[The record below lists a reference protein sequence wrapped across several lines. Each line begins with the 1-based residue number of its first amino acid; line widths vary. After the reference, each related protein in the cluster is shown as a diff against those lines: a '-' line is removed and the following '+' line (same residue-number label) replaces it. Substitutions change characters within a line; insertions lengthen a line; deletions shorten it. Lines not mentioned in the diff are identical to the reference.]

1 MDFMISSAKLVIETW
16 SYLGKPTDAAVAS
29 WIFCYNLGRC
39 ANQQF
44 VRGIWWR
51 CQWFLMIFWSSI
63 PNGDC
68 FGEGWRH
75 PVWHQFVVWN
85 WNQSVSSFFCQGL
98 GNIPP
103 LFGPMFFLRGVA
115 PIGSQ
120 CRTIYMCKHVHNVYI
135 YICVCVIWH
144 TYIHFTLRLKV
155 CIYIY
160 THTCTIYTIKVLCTF
175 GAFSTIF

>member
-85 WNQSVSSFFCQGL
+85 WNQSVSSFFAKAWEIFRHCL
-98 GNIPP
+98 DPC
-103 LFGPMFFLRGVA
+103 FFLEVLHPLEVNA
-115 PIGSQ
+115 ALYT
-120 CRTIYMCKHVHNVYI
+120 CANMCTMYIYMCVCNMTYI
-135 YICVCVIWH
+135 Y
-144 TYIHFTLRLKV
+144 TFYIEAQSM
-155 CIYIY
+155 YIY